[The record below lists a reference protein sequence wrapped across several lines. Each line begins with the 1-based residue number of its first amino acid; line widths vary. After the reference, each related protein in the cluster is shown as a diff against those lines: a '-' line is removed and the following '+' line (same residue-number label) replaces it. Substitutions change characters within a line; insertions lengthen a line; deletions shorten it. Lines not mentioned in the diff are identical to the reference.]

1 MSGISN
7 VMTIVAEC
15 LVYIAIDNNASR
27 TPNELVVK
35 KARPDVI
42 SPDVIGD
49 S

>member
-1 MSGISN
+1 MGGISK
-7 VMTIVAEC
+7 TIVAE
-15 LVYIAIDNNASR
+15 LYFYIAIENNASR
-27 TPNELVVK
+27 TPNEFVVK